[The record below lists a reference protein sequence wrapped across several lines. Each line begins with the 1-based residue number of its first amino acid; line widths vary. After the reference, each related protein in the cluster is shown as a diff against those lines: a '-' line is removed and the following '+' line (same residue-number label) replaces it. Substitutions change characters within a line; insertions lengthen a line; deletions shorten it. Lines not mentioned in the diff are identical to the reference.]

1 MSFFRKI
8 SLFFTYRN
16 ILNSISKELEIEYG
30 TRIDN
35 IYRMYTVLNIPET
48 IFEEPYNLRRT
59 DIDNLSRNYILDFRK
74 NMSSYLVS
82 KGLLELFDTYEIRKV
97 DKYSYLIIMGYA
109 LFNTRKVA
117 NNLIISSI
125 ILSILLIFFVIGMV
139 FYKTL
144 L

>member
-48 IFEEPYNLRRT
+48 IFEEPYNLRRA
-59 DIDNLSRNYILDFRK
+59 DIDTLSRNYILDFRK

-125 ILSILLIFFVIGMV
+125 ILLTLLIFFIIGLV

>member
-59 DIDNLSRNYILDFRK
+59 DIDTLSRNYILDFRK

-97 DKYSYLIIMGYA
+97 DKYSYLIVMGYA

-117 NNLIISSI
+117 NNLIILSI
-125 ILSILLIFFVIGMV
+125 ILLTLLIFFIIGLV

>member
-1 MSFFRKI
+1 
-8 SLFFTYRN
+8 
-16 ILNSISKELEIEYG
+16 
-30 TRIDN
+30 
-35 IYRMYTVLNIPET
+35 MYTVLNIPET
-48 IFEEPYNLRRT
+48 IFEEPYNLRRA
-59 DIDNLSRNYILDFRK
+59 DIDTLSRNYILDFRK

-125 ILSILLIFFVIGMV
+125 ILLTLLIFFIIGLV

>member
-1 MSFFRKI
+1 MGFFRKI